1 MPRLRGWW
9 RLATLG
15 RARAMIAREDSPYG
29 LQKACPLQ
37 PTDYLARRIIRQT
50 STFFDVTLGV
60 FSAKIAVI
68 ISWRFEGMQLVIIT
82 NCSARKTATPVP
94 ALCARSLPRGTPEE
108 LAAAWRD
115 RVASADS
122 RVRVHQLYSGRNFSI
137 AHKVAKSCGAELR
150 VLSAGMGLIKPNAA
164 VPPYDLTISKG
175 ERDCILGRAPRR
187 QFFSAQ
193 QWWQVI
199 RAKKPGISPFAR
211 LLAAYPRALLA
222 IAVSRP
228 YLTMIAGELSGLH
241 TGARKRVRILG
252 PTEARI
258 VPKTLRS
265 CVMPY
270 DSRLNDQ
277 TSSLR
282 GTAFDFPSRA
292 LAHFAN
298 LLESDRRIESPAS
311 HARRVRQSLARRTAP
326 TTKSRL
332 RIDGATLGRRV
343 WALKLKGF
351 SRTAA
356 LQYLRRELGL
366 ACEQQRFAA
375 AWAST

>member
-1 MPRLRGWW
+1 
-9 RLATLG
+9 
-15 RARAMIAREDSPYG
+15 
-29 LQKACPLQ
+29 
-37 PTDYLARRIIRQT
+37 
-50 STFFDVTLGV
+50 
-60 FSAKIAVI
+60 
-68 ISWRFEGMQLVIIT
+68 MQLLIVT
-82 NCSARKTATPVP
+82 NCSARKTATPTS
-94 ALCARSLPRGTPEE
+94 ALRARSLPRGTPRE
-108 LAAAWRD
+108 LAAAWRNRID
-115 RVASADS
+115 SADG
-122 RVRVHQLYSGRNFSI
+122 RVRALQLYSGRNFSI
-137 AHKVAKSCGAELR
+137 AHEVAKSCGAELR
-150 VLSAGMGLIKPNAA
+150 VLSAGMGLIKSSAA

-187 QFFSAQ
+187 QFISAQ
-193 QWWQVI
+193 QWWHVI

-211 LLAAYPRALLA
+211 LLAAHPRALLA

-228 YLTMIAGELSGLH
+228 YLTMIASELGGLH
-241 TGARKRVRILG
+241 PSARKRVRILG
-252 PTEARI
+252 LTEARV
-258 VPKTLRS
+258 VPETLRP

-298 LLESDRRIESPAS
+298 LLESDRHIESPAS
-311 HARRVRQSLARRTAP
+311 HARRVRQSLAHRVAP
-326 TTKSRL
+326 TAMARV
-332 RIDGATLGRRV
+332 RIDGAALGRKIRT
-343 WALKLKGF
+343 LKIKGF

-356 LQYLRRELGL
+356 LQYLRRELGM

>member
-1 MPRLRGWW
+1 MIE
-9 RLATLG
+9 
-15 RARAMIAREDSPYG
+15 RARFAIRPPKKLVLSN
-29 LQKACPLQ
+29 Q
-37 PTDYLARRIIRQT
+37 PDHLPIRIIRQT
-50 STFFDVTLGV
+50 SAFFDVTFGA
-60 FSAKIAVI
+60 FSTKIAVTI
-68 ISWRFEGMQLVIIT
+68 DWYFEGMQLVIIT
-82 NCSARKTATPVP
+82 NCSSRKTATAVST
-94 ALCARSLPRGTPEE
+94 LRARSLPRGTPKE

-115 RVASADS
+115 RIASADG
-122 RVRVHQLYSGRNFSI
+122 RVRVRQLYSGRNFSI

-150 VLSAGMGLIKPNAA
+150 VLSAGMGLIKPSAA
-164 VPPYDLTISKG
+164 VPPYDLTVSRG
-175 ERDCILGRAPRR
+175 ERDCILDRAPYR

-199 RAKKPGISPFAR
+199 RAKKPGVSPFAR

-228 YLTMIAGELSGLH
+228 YLTMIAGELGSLH
-241 TGARKRVRILG
+241 AIARKRVRILG
-252 PTEARI
+252 LTEARAI
-258 VPKTLRS
+258 PETLWP

-298 LLESDRRIESPAS
+298 LLESDRRIGSPAS
-311 HARRVRQSLARRTAP
+311 HARRVRQSLAHRAAP
-326 TTKSRL
+326 TAKARL
-332 RIDGATLGRRV
+332 RIDGATLGRKIRT
-343 WALKLKGF
+343 LKVKGF

-356 LQYLRRELGL
+356 LRYLRRELGL